1 MPFFAFFLKTL
12 CFQMKKVWLI
22 LRLTVECFTW
32 FWVKALYLHFYT
44 SILKKNPF
52 LQRYDNFTK
61 FCSTVLFCVPSE
73 TIFSGWFSVHKI
85 NPFWHKNALRTFYM
99 TTRVDISCIN
109 FFHIFSFQKK
119 EWSFQPCLARPFFCP
134 LRNKI

>member
-12 CFQMKKVWLI
+12 CFQMKKSMAYIEVNSRMFYLI
-22 LRLTVECFTW
+22 LGQSIIFAL
-32 FWVKALYLHFYT
+32 LYLNFE
-44 SILKKNPF
+44 KNPF